1 MNKNHDSIKLD
12 NIDKKILSLLKNN
25 ARNSVSKIADLIKL
39 SVPATSDRI
48 KKLEDLDIIK
58 GYKAIINSRKIGLD
72 LLALITIISESSSNY
87 EKIIEFVN
95 QTDEIVEC
103 FATTGRGS
111 HILMIETR
119 NTDSLEKLL
128 RAIQSWPN
136 VIRTE
141 TKIILSENKIF
152 NAPLV
157 KNNKEL

>member
-1 MNKNHDSIKLD
+1 MSEIYDSINLD
-12 NIDKKILSLLKNN
+12 DIDKKIISLLKRN
-25 ARNSVSKIADLIKL
+25 ARNSVSKISETINL
-39 SVPATSDRI
+39 SVPATSERI

-72 LLALITIISESSSNY
+72 LSALITVISESSSNY
-87 EKIIEFVN
+87 EKIISFVN

-128 RAIQSWPN
+128 RTIQSWPN

-141 TKIILSENKIF
+141 TQIILSNNKIF
-152 NAPLV
+152 
-157 KNNKEL
+157 KTST